1 MVTRRRFLG
10 ILGAAGAVGAAGVAG
25 IQLLPGETVPTGDPV
40 IRYGKENC
48 ARCRMAISD
57 ARFAAAWRDPADKE
71 AHFDDIGCMVL
82 LQGEKN
88 PEAGTRFWVHDYVT
102 EAWLDAPSASYAIS
116 ESIHSP
122 MSYGVAASATAE
134 GAQQIVKESSP
145 VQVARWESL
154 RPKLENRG

>member
-10 ILGAAGAVGAAGVAG
+10 ILGAVATVGAAGVAG

-40 IRYGKENC
+40 IRYGQENC

-57 ARFAAAWRDPADKE
+57 ARFAAAWRDPAGKE

-88 PEAGTRFWVHDYVT
+88 PAAGTRFWVHDYVT
-102 EAWLDAPSASYAIS
+102 EAWLDAQSASYAIS
-116 ESIHSP
+116 ESIRSP
-122 MSYGVAASATAE
+122 MSYGVAASATAD
-134 GAQQIVKESSP
+134 GAQRIVKEST
-145 VQVARWESL
+145 QVTVTRWEALGTSL
-154 RPKLENRG
+154 VKRG